1 MESYITHDNGGR
13 PFEVKVFSEGAIG
26 VYHHDEGEAE
36 IWRHR
41 SPQHIFLG
49 EDPHSESKDKDI
61 GNSVLVKIDKN
72 NYVFI
77 GSEIFS
83 FKTTDEIK
91 TFVSPIGNSDVPYP
105 YAIGTKFVYL
115 LIENVFFP
123 VEQFEP
129 YNLHYGHKP
138 QTTKLTKQM
147 IQSRI
152 Y

>member
-1 MESYITHDNGGR
+1 MESYIIHDNGGE
-13 PFEVKVFSEGAIG
+13 PFEVKVDNGAVI
-26 VYHHDEGEAE
+26 VYHHEEGDTE
-36 IWRHR
+36 IWRHA

-49 EDPHSESKDKDI
+49 EDPYSEKKDKDI

-77 GSEIFS
+77 GKEIFS

-123 VEQFEP
+123 VKRFEP
-129 YNLHYGHKP
+129 YGLHYGHKP

-152 Y
+152 D